1 MAVWSPAGR
10 IFLRWSSSRL
20 SRSLAIGCL
29 FSAAIVLILVAM
41 FGVPVRGT
49 ISSAEI
55 HLIAGK
61 AFSYT
66 LPANPLS
73 SMFKLDGDNLQAPD
87 RSTLRVLEDGRQL
100 GPAHT
105 LHADIQALGGGRFSH
120 WGDQLVFSTSDGS
133 SPKTNARVY
142 TYAGRAYLSSDYLKI
157 ALLAAAAAFLSS
169 IWLGRNSFRSL
180 MNVITRSY
188 LISHWK
194 TTFIILLVC
203 LNFMLIA
210 LYVFAPD
217 AHWSVRPESIKA
229 GEGHAYISTTAPTFA
244 WPYERARDSLNG
256 LSHLFVRSNAR
267 LYEDGRPLGPSHSL
281 HSMVRDVGRGMHSFW
296 SNMLVF
302 STSDNSDPRTN
313 GRRYTV
319 IERAVVNEQ
328 LSDAVIL
335 VDLILLLSLVWSE
348 LKGWQ
353 AIWPLQKIAPVQYKP
368 ARQLGAADFFLAATI
383 GIVGVILAGYCTS
396 QLPRGLFGP
405 GGNDLWYDAD
415 VWRVFGAISD
425 SHDAVSFRTTV
436 HPIFALLT
444 NPPFRFLARLGVPSL
459 QAALTLVLLSCFL
472 TTVFIS
478 LALRSIGLPRLVT
491 FLFTCVLL
499 ASSAFMNWFSVIET
513 FPIGACSVAF
523 AIFVLAAARS
533 SNWVLWTVASGV
545 ALAVTMTNWVL
556 AIAAAFFRL
565 PHKRAFMITLIAFCV
580 VAVLS
585 LLQREMY
592 PGAGLFFMP
601 SSTIN
606 EVESVKL
613 TQGRANSI
621 ASSVRS
627 ALITTAVSPFPK
639 TVDKSEIWVAAWLLR
654 AHRPMLDNQTV
665 WTYDLRGWIAVSLWL
680 VLLIGGIHG
689 GWSNLE
695 RRAVFSPVALFVL
708 SEVALHTVY
717 GQITFL
723 YSAHIVPALVFCA
736 SFGWFSKFRPIVI
749 TAGLAF
755 VVLAGMHNLHQFQ
768 YAANMA
774 ADLLK
779 LE

>member
-1 MAVWSPAGR
+1 MIMAVWSPASR
-10 IFLRWSSSRL
+10 VFLRWRSSRP
-20 SRSLAIGCL
+20 SRSLAIGGL
-29 FSAAIVLILVAM
+29 FSAAIVLILVAT

-73 SMFKLDGDNLQAPD
+73 SVFKLAGDNLQTPD

-105 LHADIQALGGGRFSH
+105 LHADIKALGGGRFSH

-142 TYAGRAYLSSDYLKI
+142 TYAGRAYLSSGYLKI
-157 ALLAAAAAFLSS
+157 ALLAAAAAFFSS

-229 GEGHAYISTTAPTFA
+229 GEGHTYISMTAPTFA
-244 WPYERARDSLNG
+244 WPYERGRDSLNG
-256 LSHLFVRSNAR
+256 LARSNAR

-281 HSMVRDVGRGMHSFW
+281 HSMIREVGQGMHSFW
-296 SNMLVF
+296 WNMLIF
-302 STSDNSDPRTN
+302 STPDNSDPRTN

-335 VDLILLLSLVWSE
+335 VDFILMLSLVWSE
-348 LKGWQ
+348 LRRWQ

-368 ARQLGAADFFLAATI
+368 ARQIGTADFFLAATI

-396 QLPRGLFGP
+396 QLPRGLFEQRGM
-405 GGNDLWYDAD
+405 DLWYDAD
-415 VWRVFGAISD
+415 VWRVFAAISD
-425 SHDAVSFRTTV
+425 SQDPVIFRTTV

-444 NPPFRFLARLGVPSL
+444 NPPFRLLAGLGVPSL
-459 QAALTLVLLSCFL
+459 DAALTLVLLSCFL

-491 FLFTCVLL
+491 LLFTCVLL
-499 ASSAFMNWFSVIET
+499 ASSAFLNWYSVIET

-533 SNWVLWTVASGV
+533 SNWVLWTVASGA

-565 PHKRAFMITLIAFCV
+565 PHKRAFMISLIAFCV

-592 PGAGLFFMP
+592 PGAGLFFLP

-606 EVESVKL
+606 EAAWAPH
-613 TQGRANSI
+613 GRANSV
-621 ASSVRS
+621 ASTVRS
-627 ALITTAVSPFPK
+627 ALITTAVAPLPK
-639 TVDKSEIWVAAWLLR
+639 TVHENEIWVGNTQ
-654 AHRPMLDNQTV
+654 RPMLDNQTV
-665 WTYDLRGWIAVSLWL
+665 WTYDLTGWIAVSLWL

-717 GQITFL
+717 GPITFL

-755 VVLAGMHNLHQFQ
+755 VVLASMHNLNQFH
-768 YAANMA
+768 YAANLA
-774 ADLLK
+774 ANSLK

>member
-1 MAVWSPAGR
+1 MAVWSPASR

-229 GEGHAYISTTAPTFA
+229 GEGHAYISMTAPTFA
-244 WPYERARDSLNG
+244 WPYESGRDSNTG
-256 LSHLFVRSNAR
+256 LVRSNAR

-319 IERAVVNEQ
+319 IEHAVVNEQ
-328 LSDAVIL
+328 LIDAVIL
-335 VDLILLLSLVWSE
+335 VDLILMLSLVWFCIRGIGGFGIWLCAILVLTLVPYLCVLWSIAPHAALVVLDDARHFVVYLRRMMDPE
-348 LKGWQ
+348 LYPRDITADFFGAVTPWLYRVLY
-353 AIWPLQKIAPVQYKP
+353 WPLASLGVDPIQAHLYLVMPFTGLLFACASYVFIYHFWPSG
-368 ARQLGAADFFLAATI
+368 LGAAVA
-383 GIVGVILAGYCTS
+383 S
-396 QLPRGLFGP
+396 
-405 GGNDLWYDAD
+405 
-415 VWRVFGAISD
+415 
-425 SHDAVSFRTTV
+425 
-436 HPIFALLT
+436 
-444 NPPFRFLARLGVPSL
+444 
-459 QAALTLVLLSCFL
+459 LVLINILGWPN
-472 TTVFIS
+472 
-478 LALRSIGLPRLVT
+478 GLPHDFGYTFVLLVT
-491 FLFTCVLL
+491 
-499 ASSAFMNWFSVIET
+499 
-513 FPIGACSVAF
+513 
-523 AIFVLAAARS
+523 
-533 SNWVLWTVASGV
+533 
-545 ALAVTMTNWVL
+545 
-556 AIAAAFFRL
+556 
-565 PHKRAFMITLIAFCV
+565 
-580 VAVLS
+580 
-585 LLQREMY
+585 
-592 PGAGLFFMP
+592 
-601 SSTIN
+601 
-606 EVESVKL
+606 
-613 TQGRANSI
+613 
-621 ASSVRS
+621 
-627 ALITTAVSPFPK
+627 
-639 TVDKSEIWVAAWLLR
+639 
-654 AHRPMLDNQTV
+654 
-665 WTYDLRGWIAVSLWL
+665 
-680 VLLIGGIHG
+680 
-689 GWSNLE
+689 
-695 RRAVFSPVALFVL
+695 
-708 SEVALHTVY
+708 
-717 GQITFL
+717 
-723 YSAHIVPALVFCA
+723 
-736 SFGWFSKFRPIVI
+736 
-749 TAGLAF
+749 LAF
-755 VVLAGMHNLHQFQ
+755 VSRRVLAS
-768 YAANMA
+768 AAAMVGATGLLPVTGLISGLTMSFLMLSRRAPYVSRNPKDWA
-774 ADLLK
+774 ALFAAVIAFLAGAYVAISFAATTGPTFTASEARSMPYLSNVRRVSPLLGAH
-779 LE
+779 LREHLRM